1 MWGFSQT
8 MDGNA
13 LSAFRLVHRVAQSK
27 KKPAGRRVFNFKR
40 S

>member
-13 LSAFRLVHRVAQSK
+13 LSAFLWYTGLHRAK
-27 KKPAGRRVFNFKR
+27 NRRAAGF
-40 S
+40 

>member
-13 LSAFRLVHRVAQSK
+13 LSAFLWYTGLHRAK
-27 KKPAGRRVFNFKR
+27 KTRQAAGF
-40 S
+40 

>member
-13 LSAFRLVHRVAQSK
+13 LSAFRLYTGLHRAK
-27 KKPAGRRVFNFKR
+27 KTRRAAGF
-40 S
+40 

>member
-13 LSAFRLVHRVAQSK
+13 LSAFLLYTGLHRA